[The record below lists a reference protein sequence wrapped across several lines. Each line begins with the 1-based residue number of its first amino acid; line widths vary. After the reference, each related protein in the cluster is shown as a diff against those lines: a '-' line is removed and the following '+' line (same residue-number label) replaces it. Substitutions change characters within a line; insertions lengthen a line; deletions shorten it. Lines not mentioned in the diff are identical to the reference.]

1 MVTKENLDFPVVTH
15 EAKPAAH
22 SAVPRKKL

>member
-1 MVTKENLDFPVVTH
+1 MATKENLDFPVVAD
-15 EAKPAAH
+15 EAKVTAH